1 MTLLDEMEQLYAPPD
16 HPVFQL
22 VPLAFREHAETFYLR
37 LGRPV
42 VNFASFWRIYSQLL
56 HEFKQHRTN
65 EPGSGLE
72 EVLTNHK
79 EYSQRIE
86 GGDDVPLLQ
95 GLKELRN
102 GGNVIGSV
110 AGAASSSVAFVEPE
124 EAEFTDS
131 DLDSGEE

>member
-1 MTLLDEMEQLYAPPD
+1 MEQLYAPPD
-16 HPVFQL
+16 HAVFQL
-22 VPLAFREHAETFYLR
+22 VPPAFGERAETFYIR

-42 VNFASFWRIYSQLL
+42 VNFASFWGTYSQLL
-56 HEFKQHRTN
+56 HQFKQCRMN
-65 EPGSGLE
+65 EPGNDLE

-79 EYSQRIE
+79 ERSQRIE
-86 GGDDVPLLQ
+86 EENDVPLLQ

-102 GGNVIGSV
+102 GDNVIGSL